1 MKRLFI
7 ISSLMVLFTFN
18 ALAQIPIWSV
28 DAAKYVGKTVS
39 FDEYVYD
46 VTYNPGANYFLIHLA
61 DPDVKKS
68 PIITVV
74 IHKVNNKKRIVWLQ
88 SLNGQTIS
96 VTGKLL
102 SNNGKFIINGD
113 SPGTLISAEEAHPL
127 IDPPPLP
134 PTPVGK
140 NIDMKDA
147 ALHVG
152 ELINLCDTV
161 HVYPV
166 LTDSL
171 TLFCMGGRYPHQLLT
186 VAVKNRSDIFNADN
200 YMGDPMCVTGTII
213 LRNNKPVLL
222 ISGPA
227 AMLFFNYPKQQ

>member
-7 ISSLMVLFTFN
+7 IASLIALFTFR

-46 VTYNPGANYFLIHLA
+46 VIYNPGANFFLIRLA

-74 IHKVNNKKRIVWLQ
+74 IHKVKKKRIPRLQ

-102 SNNGKFIINGD
+102 SNNGNFIING
-113 SPGTLISAEEAHPL
+113 SSQGTIISAEKAHL
-127 IDPPPLP
+127 MIDPPPPLP
-134 PTPVGK
+134 APVGK
-140 NIDMKDA
+140 NIDIKDA

-166 LTDSL
+166 HTDSL

-186 VAVKNRSDIFNADN
+186 VAVKNRSDTFNADN
-200 YMGDPMCVTGTII
+200 YIGDPMCVTGII
-213 LRNNKPVLL
+213 TLRNNTPVLL

-227 AMLFFNYPKQQ
+227 AMLFFSYPKQQ